1 MIAVGDD
8 HSTGGFES
16 GQGAVGGVLDMHARR
31 RWQLGLV
38 VGAGPVELAV
48 ADDDA
53 AGVKTARSCS
63 ETAAPRSP
71 GICQAMLWAIKRGV
85 SAAWAAASRL
95 RVPSRRMRGLASAWS
110 AN

>member
-1 MIAVGDD
+1 MIAVGDDD

-53 AGVKTARSCS
+53 AGVKDGAF
-63 ETAAPRSP
+63 
-71 GICQAMLWAIKRGV
+71 V
-85 SAAWAAASRL
+85 F
-95 RVPSRRMRGLASAWS
+95 
-110 AN
+110 